1 MNRSAPA
8 LFFCFD
14 KSGDFYRRISFC
26 QEYGSCSWS
35 LEEFP
40 AKQCGKEQETA
51 FLVCN
56 AGKKLPWVRRPWVWC
71 EVLVGGCGCWRG

>member
-14 KSGDFYRRISFC
+14 KSGDFYRRIPFC

-40 AKQCGKEQETA
+40 AKRGTGNRLPGARCWEEAPVGAETVG
-51 FLVCN
+51 LV
-56 AGKKLPWVRRPWVWC
+56 
-71 EVLVGGCGCWRG
+71 